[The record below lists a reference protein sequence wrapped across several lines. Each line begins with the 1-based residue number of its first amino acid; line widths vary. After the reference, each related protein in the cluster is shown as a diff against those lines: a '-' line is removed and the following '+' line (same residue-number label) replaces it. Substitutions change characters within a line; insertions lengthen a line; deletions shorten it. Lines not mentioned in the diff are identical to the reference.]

1 MKSLDALSSCARNSS
16 GAGKDSINLW
26 AVRRWAI
33 RSGVS
38 RAVFLS
44 AYRSSLQLSIARLVQ
59 ALYRE
64 RLCSARVSR
73 SSLGIG
79 LALGRPTSLWVPIVP
94 KPFVRLDVRAWPCCY
109 RPDRSPVHWGGTF
122 LRELAAV
129 LRHSPVAGRFTE
141 LSRDFQNS
149 LSNLVLNRLLA
160 GRRGVMRHALEPAYQ
175 GHHYYP
181 FPGLRTGL
189 SVDQVVSCSH
199 LNAGVVAIPL
209 VEVSALTFRSPV
221 FSGARECFEAWA
233 GKRLHSTHPVIP
245 VHPWQL
251 EISPVLSAIV
261 SARGARVSKGHV
273 NCLPLASQRTLRVQA
288 TSYDLKLSVDAAL
301 TSEHRLLFR
310 LNCENAPVVS
320 ALVQRLILSN
330 AESRDLD
337 IQADVASLSFADPR
351 LAPHLSA
358 IVRAPVRTGKDESA
372 VPAIELWTGRE
383 IALSLLRS
391 SSPQEVRRFFRR
403 YCQIVMRGP
412 VRFLL
417 QFGLAFEPHL
427 QNSIIVFRERKPH
440 RLMIRDLD
448 GTVMDRGRVEALLV
462 RYGLRLAADTWE
474 HMPTSGVG
482 EDRLIHSLFF
492 GHLAVAVDF
501 LSEKLPVSQPELMH
515 ILSEEWV
522 NLRETIRVKGAA
534 TRFDSLC
541 GHLAKGKLM
550 LVARLE
556 RSHQMR
562 FVRLPK
568 HAAFLR
574 LQGSMSPSGVS
585 RIDRRLHQT

>member
-1 MKSLDALSSCARNSS
+1 LKSLDASSSGTRNSS
-16 GAGKDSINLW
+16 GEQGKDPINLW
-26 AVRRWAI
+26 EVRRWAL
-33 RSGVS
+33 RAGVS

-64 RLCSARVSR
+64 RLCSARVSSG
-73 SSLGIG
+73 SSFGVSMV
-79 LALGRPTSLWVPIVP
+79 LGRPESLWIPIVP
-94 KPFVRLDVRAWPCCY
+94 KPFVRLDVRVWPCCY
-109 RPDRSPVHWGGTF
+109 RPDRRPVQWGGTF
-122 LRELAAV
+122 LRELATL

-141 LSRDFQNS
+141 LSEDFQNS

-181 FPGLRTGL
+181 FPGLRTGP

-199 LNAGVVAIPL
+199 LNAGLVAVPL

-221 FSGARECFEAWA
+221 FSSARECFDAWA
-233 GKRLHSTHPVIP
+233 GRRLDSTHPVIP

-251 EISPVLSAIV
+251 ELSPVFSAIV
-261 SARGARVSKGHV
+261 SARGACVSKGHV

-310 LNCENAPVVS
+310 LNCENAPMVS
-320 ALVQRLILSN
+320 ALVQRLIPSE
-330 AESRDLD
+330 AERRDLD
-337 IQADVASLSFADPR
+337 IQADVASLSFADPG

-358 IVRAPVRTGKDESA
+358 IVRAPVRTGKGESA

-383 IALSLLRS
+383 IALRLLRRS
-391 SSPQEVRRFFRR
+391 KPQDVRRFFRH

-417 QFGLAFEPHL
+417 EFGLAFEPHL

-440 RLMIRDLD
+440 RLIIRDLD
-448 GTVMDRGRVEALLV
+448 GTVMDRERVEALLA
-462 RYGLRLAADTWE
+462 RYGLKLAADTWD
-474 HMPTSGVG
+474 HMPASSVG

-492 GHLAVAVDF
+492 GHLGVAVDF
-501 LSEKLPVSQPELMH
+501 LSEKFAVSQPELMH
-515 ILSEEWV
+515 ILSEEWA
-522 NLRETIRVKGAA
+522 NLREAVRRVKGAA

-541 GHLAKGKLM
+541 EHLAKGKLM

-568 HAAFLR
+568 HAAFLG
-574 LQGSMSPSGVS
+574 LQV
-585 RIDRRLHQT
+585 